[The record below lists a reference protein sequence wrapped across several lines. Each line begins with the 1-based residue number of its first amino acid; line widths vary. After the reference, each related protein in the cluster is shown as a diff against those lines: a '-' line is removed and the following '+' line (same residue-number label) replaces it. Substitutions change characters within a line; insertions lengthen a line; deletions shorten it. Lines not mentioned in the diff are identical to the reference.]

1 VKYLAWIA
9 AALFAAA
16 PLAAQEQPVEALQ
29 ERVHVV
35 RPGDTL
41 WDIARAY
48 LNDPFLWPEIFRLNT
63 DVVQNPARIYPA
75 ERLRLPGVRVA
86 VVPGVERGRTI
97 FFPRDEVTDPRP
109 VHTIRPAGTA
119 DVPVLTPGDYYR
131 AGLLLREREFRPIG
145 AISERLFPSVIALEL
160 PPQIQLYDRIFVSL
174 GVPGTVQPGDRLH
187 FYRPGR
193 AVRAHGRIFQPTGI
207 ATVAAVEDHSATAVV
222 VQVYDAMTVGDL
234 ALPLPEFPVPAGVS
248 PLPEVGLEGAII
260 AFQNIH
266 ALQMTQE
273 IAFLNVGEVAGI
285 TEGDEFAVYLPRER
299 RRWGVRPEVEV
310 ARLQVVRVGEQT
322 SAARVVAME
331 YPALE
336 PGLPVRRVAR
346 MP

>member
-1 VKYLAWIA
+1 
-9 AALFAAA
+9 
-16 PLAAQEQPVEALQ
+16 
-29 ERVHVV
+29 
-35 RPGDTL
+35 
-41 WDIARAY
+41 
-48 LNDPFLWPEIFRLNT
+48 
-63 DVVQNPARIYPA
+63 
-75 ERLRLPGVRVA
+75 
-86 VVPGVERGRTI
+86 
-97 FFPRDEVTDPRP
+97 
-109 VHTIRPAGTA
+109 
-119 DVPVLTPGDYYR
+119 
-131 AGLLLREREFRPIG
+131 
-145 AISERLFPSVIALEL
+145 
-160 PPQIQLYDRIFVSL
+160 
-174 GVPGTVQPGDRLH
+174 
-187 FYRPGR
+187 
-193 AVRAHGRIFQPTGI
+193 
-207 ATVAAVEDHSATAVV
+207 VAAVEDHIATAVV